1 VHSRN
6 DLYTFVPNVLY
17 NNILQTSTRTFKK
30 KTFAVGVQH
39 LVYIYI
45 CIYIYYFLRGEV
57 DIITTSSGK
66 GRFGCFTLVTIK
78 NRGYLGLA
86 RGALENGSA
95 GDIAPHYEKK
105 IFFRFLFERY
115 LHNIVGNNTIIYA
128 HIKTPRNSI

>member
-30 KTFAVGVQH
+30 KKTFAVGVQR

-45 CIYIYYFLRGEV
+45 YYYFLRGEV

-86 RGALENGSA
+86 RGALENGSTE
-95 GDIAPHYEKK
+95 DTAPHYKK
-105 IFFRFLFERY
+105 NIFSFSFLVKF
-115 LHNIVGNNTIIYA
+115 A
-128 HIKTPRNSI
+128 